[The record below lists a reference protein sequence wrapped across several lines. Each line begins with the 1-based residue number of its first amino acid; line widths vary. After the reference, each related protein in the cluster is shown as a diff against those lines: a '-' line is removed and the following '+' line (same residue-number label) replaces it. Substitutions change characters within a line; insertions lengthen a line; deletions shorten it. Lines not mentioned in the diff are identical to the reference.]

1 MIIFNHAKVKMIV
14 PTKDNFTQSLS
25 IKLFLDELEISEN
38 DYYRALL
45 ISRHGDLELHL
56 KK

>member
-25 IKLFLDELEISEN
+25 IKFFLDELEISEN